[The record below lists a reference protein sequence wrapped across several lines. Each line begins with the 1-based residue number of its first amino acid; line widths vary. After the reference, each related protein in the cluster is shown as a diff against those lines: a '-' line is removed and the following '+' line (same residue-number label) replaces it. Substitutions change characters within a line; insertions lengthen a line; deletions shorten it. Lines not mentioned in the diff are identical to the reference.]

1 MSVQINLI
9 SYIILLFILLLLSA
23 LFTAFESAV
32 FNSSSVKL
40 RSKYKHSHI
49 ATKIIEFK
57 KHPEKFI
64 SSVVVA
70 NNFVNIFFTAVMT
83 FLAIEISAKTILSE
97 TTSVII
103 ATIISTVI
111 IVIFG
116 ETIPKNIGAYR
127 PERISIIL
135 YRFLTV
141 FWYILKP
148 FAYILSKITKILL
161 SLFGIKSSERKTF
174 EGQEDVLS
182 MIELGKEEGV
192 IEKTEEKMI
201 YSIFEFGDTLVR
213 EIMIPRVDM
222 IAIDEE
228 SEYQTIAKVI
238 VENGHSRIPVY
249 HEQIDNI
256 IGILYIKDFLK
267 FNLTKKNNFNIKE
280 IVRPAY
286 FVPET
291 KRVDELFGEMQK
303 NKIQIAMVF
312 DEYGGISGLV
322 TLEDILEEIVGEIQ
336 DEYEVE
342 NKMLQKIG
350 ENVYL
355 ASGTLS
361 IEEFNEAFGTNFS
374 DEEASTIGGLV
385 LEKLGRLPTP
395 GEEIKM
401 ENVRFIISKIRD
413 RRIIQV
419 KAILKEK
426 EEKNE

>member
-1 MSVQINLI
+1 M
-9 SYIILLFILLLLSA
+9 
-23 LFTAFESAV
+23 
-32 FNSSSVKL
+32 
-40 RSKYKHSHI
+40 
-49 ATKIIEFK
+49 
-57 KHPEKFI
+57 
-64 SSVVVA
+64 
-70 NNFVNIFFTAVMT
+70 
-83 FLAIEISAKTILSE
+83 
-97 TTSVII
+97 
-103 ATIISTVI
+103 
-111 IVIFG
+111 
-116 ETIPKNIGAYR
+116 
-127 PERISIIL
+127 
-135 YRFLTV
+135 
-141 FWYILKP
+141 
-148 FAYILSKITKILL
+148 
-161 SLFGIKSSERKTF
+161 
-174 EGQEDVLS
+174 
-182 MIELGKEEGV
+182 
-192 IEKTEEKMI
+192 
-201 YSIFEFGDTLVR
+201 
-213 EIMIPRVDM
+213 
-222 IAIDEE
+222 
-228 SEYQTIAKVI
+228 
-238 VENGHSRIPVY
+238 
-249 HEQIDNI
+249 
-256 IGILYIKDFLK
+256 
-267 FNLTKKNNFNIKE
+267 
-280 IVRPAY
+280 RPAY

>member
-1 MSVQINLI
+1 
-9 SYIILLFILLLLSA
+9 
-23 LFTAFESAV
+23 
-32 FNSSSVKL
+32 
-40 RSKYKHSHI
+40 
-49 ATKIIEFK
+49 
-57 KHPEKFI
+57 
-64 SSVVVA
+64 
-70 NNFVNIFFTAVMT
+70 
-83 FLAIEISAKTILSE
+83 
-97 TTSVII
+97 
-103 ATIISTVI
+103 
-111 IVIFG
+111 
-116 ETIPKNIGAYR
+116 
-127 PERISIIL
+127 
-135 YRFLTV
+135 
-141 FWYILKP
+141 
-148 FAYILSKITKILL
+148 
-161 SLFGIKSSERKTF
+161 
-174 EGQEDVLS
+174 
-182 MIELGKEEGV
+182 
-192 IEKTEEKMI
+192 
-201 YSIFEFGDTLVR
+201 
-213 EIMIPRVDM
+213 
-222 IAIDEE
+222 
-228 SEYQTIAKVI
+228 
-238 VENGHSRIPVY
+238 
-249 HEQIDNI
+249 
-256 IGILYIKDFLK
+256 
-267 FNLTKKNNFNIKE
+267 
-280 IVRPAY
+280 VRPAY

-401 ENVRFIISKIRD
+401 ENARFIISKIRD
-413 RRIIQV
+413 SRIIQV